1 MLHQLHMAG
10 IIPVIKIEKAQDA
23 VPVCR
28 ALADG
33 GLPVAEITFRTQAA
47 AEAIQLVKQQLPD
60 MLLGAGTVLTAAQA
74 DEAIKAGAAFIVSP
88 GFNNKVVRHCLDK
101 GMPVLPGCAS
111 PTEMEMALDLGLE
124 AVKFFPAEALGGTA
138 MIKALLGPYPQLR
151 FVPTGGVNAQNL
163 LDYLS
168 IPQVLACGG
177 SWMVPPQAIAQQ
189 DWARIARLT
198 RQAVDVMLGM
208 ELRHIGINHADAD
221 QADQTAHKLAQ
232 LMGCERSRDSALSC
246 FVGDGFEV
254 MKIMGRGQKAHLALA
269 VNHLPRARWHLKR
282 RGFTFDEDSLLTD
295 EYGQPRLLYL
305 TDEIAGF
312 AIHLLQK

>member
-124 AVKFFPAEALGGTA
+124 ADKFFPAEALGGTA
-138 MIKALLGPYPQLR
+138 MINALLGPYPQLR

-189 DWARIARLT
+189 D
-198 RQAVDVMLGM
+198 
-208 ELRHIGINHADAD
+208 
-221 QADQTAHKLAQ
+221 
-232 LMGCERSRDSALSC
+232 
-246 FVGDGFEV
+246 
-254 MKIMGRGQKAHLALA
+254 
-269 VNHLPRARWHLKR
+269 
-282 RGFTFDEDSLLTD
+282 
-295 EYGQPRLLYL
+295 
-305 TDEIAGF
+305 
-312 AIHLLQK
+312 